1 MGTLREL
8 RSSQNKMKLA
18 SALVG
23 IAAAHHGGSMSGHG
37 ESTETWLI
45 NTWWEKAVEVFNF
58 KENNW
63 GDFSAAVGSVD
74 DSFFAPAWNF
84 CNEDGAEIVAKY
96 WYVIDADHSDSL
108 SWDEWRYTQAAFAAV
123 DSLVVLEAFDAD
135 ENGMMDSSELRTWR
149 LTMQKM
155 LAEYGWQ
162 PNAGHVAAMTAAWAK
177 SQTDEDP
184 FSASMMEL
192 ARFTILM
199 WNSFLQ

>member
-1 MGTLREL
+1 MGT
-8 RSSQNKMKLA
+8 S
-18 SALVG
+18 
-23 IAAAHHGGSMSGHG
+23 GSGFD
-37 ESTETWLI
+37 
-45 NTWWEKAVEVFNF
+45 N
-58 KENNW
+58 
-63 GDFSAAVGSVD
+63 
-74 DSFFAPAWNF
+74 
-84 CNEDGAEIVAKY
+84 GAEIVAKY